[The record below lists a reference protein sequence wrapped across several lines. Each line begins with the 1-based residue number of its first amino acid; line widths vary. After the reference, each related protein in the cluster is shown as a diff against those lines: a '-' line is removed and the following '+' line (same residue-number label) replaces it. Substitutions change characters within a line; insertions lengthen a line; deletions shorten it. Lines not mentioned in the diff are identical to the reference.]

1 MAKRRIILAGGSGFL
16 GRALADRLVLQGDE
30 VVVLTRRP
38 DPARQSYR
46 EVHWDGRTLGA
57 WANEFEGAHAVVN
70 FAGKNV
76 NCRYTPE
83 ALAEINASRVD
94 SVKVV
99 AEAIRRCAVPP
110 KAWVQ
115 TGSMAIYGD
124 AGDRLCG
131 DDAPPGEGIPV
142 DTCLRWEQAFAESPT
157 PGVRRVWLRI
167 SFVLGRSAGA
177 LRFLETLTKC
187 FLGGTV
193 GSGRQ
198 YISWIHE
205 QDMIE
210 VFRRSIDDPG
220 MQGTY
225 NVATPNA
232 VPNAVLMRELRRV
245 LRRPWCPP
253 TPAWLMP
260 FGCWLFRTEPVL
272 ALTGRRGVPER
283 LLAEGFRF
291 AHPELP
297 GALDDLYSGPAK
309 Q

>member
-1 MAKRRIILAGGSGFL
+1 MTKRRIILAGGSGFL
-16 GRALADRLVLQGDE
+16 GRLLAERLAAAGDD

-38 DPARQSYR
+38 DAARRSYR
-46 EVHWDGRTLGA
+46 EVAWDGRTLGP
-57 WANEFEGAHAVVN
+57 WAEEFEGAHAVIN

-83 ALAEINASRVD
+83 ALGEINASRVD

-99 AEAIRRCAVPP
+99 AAAIRRCARPP
-110 KAWVQ
+110 QAWIQ
-115 TGSMAIYGD
+115 AGSMAIYGD
-124 AGDRLCG
+124 AGEALCTE
-131 DDAPPGEGIPV
+131 DAPPGEGIPV

-157 PGVRRVWLRI
+157 PETRRVWLRI
-167 SFVLGRSAGA
+167 SFVLGRRAGA
-177 LRFLETLTKC
+177 RRFLEAVTKC

-205 QDMIE
+205 EDMMR
-210 VFRRSIDDPG
+210 VFERTLDDATMEG
-220 MQGTY
+220 LY
-225 NVATPNA
+225 NVATPHA

-260 FGCWLFRTEPVL
+260 LGCWLFRTEPVL
-272 ALTGRRGVPER
+272 ALTGRRGVPAR
-283 LLAEGFRF
+283 LTTAGFTF
-291 AHPELP
+291 QHPELA
-297 GALDDLYSGPAK
+297 GALDDLYRKG
-309 Q
+309 

>member
-1 MAKRRIILAGGSGFL
+1 MSPRRIVLAGGSGFL
-16 GRALADRLVLQGDE
+16 GRALASRLAQRGDE

-38 DPARQSYR
+38 DSSRKAYR
-46 EVHWDGRTLGA
+46 EIFWDGRTLGP
-57 WANEFEGAHAVVN
+57 WADEFEGAHAVVN

-99 AEAIRRCAVPP
+99 AAAIRRCARPP
-110 KAWVQ
+110 QAWIQ

-124 AGDRLCG
+124 AGDLPCG
-131 DDAPPGEGIPV
+131 EDSPPGEGIPV
-142 DTCLRWEQAFAESPT
+142 ETCLRWEQAFSENPT

-177 LRFLETLTKC
+177 LRFLEVLTKC

-198 YISWIHE
+198 FISWIHE
-205 QDMIE
+205 EDMIR
-210 VFRRSIDDPG
+210 VFLRAIDDASA
-220 MQGTY
+220 QGVY

-232 VPNAVLMRELRRV
+232 VPNATLMSELRRV

-253 TPAWLMP
+253 TPAWMMP

-272 ALTGRRGVPER
+272 ALTGRRGLPVR
-283 LLAEGFRF
+283 LEAEGFCF
-291 AHPELP
+291 EHPELP
-297 GALDDLYSGPAK
+297 GALDDLYLEK
-309 Q
+309 

>member
-1 MAKRRIILAGGSGFL
+1 MSKRRIILAGGSGFL
-16 GRALADRLVLQGDE
+16 GRALAERLVASGDE
-30 VVVLTRRP
+30 VIVLTRHP
-38 DPARQSYR
+38 DATRQGYR
-46 EVHWDGRTLGA
+46 EVYWDGRTLGP
-57 WANEFEGAHAVVN
+57 WADAFEGAHAVVN

-99 AEAIRRCAVPP
+99 AEAIRRCARPP
-110 KAWVQ
+110 LAWVQ

-124 AGDRLCG
+124 AGDRLC
-131 DDAPPGEGIPV
+131 DEDAPPGEGIPV
-142 DTCLRWEQAFAESPT
+142 DTCLRWEKAFEESPT
-157 PGVRRVWLRI
+157 PGVRRTWLRI

-177 LRFLETLTKC
+177 LRFLEVLTKC

-205 QDMIE
+205 EDMIR
-210 VFRRSIDDPG
+210 VFLRAIDDAS
-220 MQGTY
+220 MQGVY
-225 NVATPNA
+225 NVAAPNA
-232 VPNAVLMRELRRV
+232 VPNATLMGELRRV

-260 FGCWLFRTEPVL
+260 LGCWLFRTEPVL
-272 ALTGRRGVPER
+272 ALTGRRGVPAR

-291 AHPELP
+291 TYPELP
-297 GALDDLYSGPAK
+297 GALDHLYGRSK
-309 Q
+309 

>member
-1 MAKRRIILAGGSGFL
+1 MSQRRIILAGGSGFL
-16 GRALADRLVLQGDE
+16 GRALAERLVASGDE
-30 VVVLTRRP
+30 VIVLTRHP
-38 DPARQSYR
+38 YAARQGYR
-46 EVHWDGRTLGA
+46 EVFWDGRTLGP
-57 WANEFEGAHAVVN
+57 WAETFEGAHAVVN

-99 AEAIRRCAVPP
+99 AEAIRRCARPP
-110 KAWVQ
+110 QAWVQ

-124 AGDRLCG
+124 AGDRLC
-131 DDAPPGEGIPV
+131 DEDAPPGEGIPV
-142 DTCLRWEQAFAESPT
+142 DTCLRWEKAFEESPT
-157 PGVRRVWLRI
+157 PGVRRTWLRI

-177 LRFLETLTKC
+177 LRFLEVLTKC

-205 QDMIE
+205 EDMIR
-210 VFRRSIDDPG
+210 VFLRAIDDAS
-220 MQGTY
+220 MQGVY
-225 NVATPNA
+225 NVATPHA
-232 VPNAVLMRELRRV
+232 VPNATLMSELRRV

-260 FGCWLFRTEPVL
+260 LGCWLFRTEPVL
-272 ALTGRRGVPER
+272 ALTGRRGVPSR

-291 AHPELP
+291 TYPELP
-297 GALDDLYSGPAK
+297 GALDHLYGRSK
-309 Q
+309 